1 MSSAS
6 VAAAAPAAATIGAA
20 APAAAA
26 SPRTVRLASGFD
38 MPLVG
43 LGTWKSKD
51 GVVGDAVKAAIRC
64 GYRHIDCA
72 HCYDN
77 EAEIGAALKEL
88 FDSGEIRRDEL
99 FVVSKLWN
107 TKHEQRD
114 VDRALRHTLA
124 QLQLEYLDLYL
135 VHWPMAFARTEGV
148 AENFPR
154 RADGSGP
161 MWDFEAPRADGSP
174 GDVPLEETWRGMEA
188 AVRAGLTRSIGASNF
203 NQAQL
208 AAIDYVQVSTKSGIP
223 IAVNQVESHP
233 LLPQTSL
240 LDFCRARK
248 IVVTA
253 YSPLGSPDNVRA
265 RTDSDPSLLGDAGI
279 AAIGASYG
287 KSAAQVLVRFHT
299 QRGVVAIPKSK
310 TPAYMAANLDT
321 FDFVLSEAHMAELEA
336 MGAAKPFRYGP
347 NGGAKGHPRFPWP
360 EYFDS
365 PEEAAAR
372 AAREAAREAD

>member
-6 VAAAAPAAATIGAA
+6 VAAA

-114 VDRALRHTLA
+114 VERALRHTLA

-321 FDFVLSEAHMAELEA
+321 FDLELSEAHMAELEA

>member
-1 MSSAS
+1 
-6 VAAAAPAAATIGAA
+6 
-20 APAAAA
+20 
-26 SPRTVRLASGFD
+26 RLASGFD

-114 VDRALRHTLA
+114 VERALRHTLA

-135 VHWPMAFARTEGV
+135 VHWPMAFARTEG
-148 AENFPR
+148 
-154 RADGSGP
+154 
-161 MWDFEAPRADGSP
+161 APRADGSP

-208 AAIDYVQVSTKSGIP
+208 AAIDYVLVSTKSGIP

-321 FDFVLSEAHMAELEA
+321 FDFELSEAHMAELEA
-336 MGAAKPFRYGP
+336 M
-347 NGGAKGHPRFPWP
+347 
-360 EYFDS
+360 
-365 PEEAAAR
+365 
-372 AAREAAREAD
+372 